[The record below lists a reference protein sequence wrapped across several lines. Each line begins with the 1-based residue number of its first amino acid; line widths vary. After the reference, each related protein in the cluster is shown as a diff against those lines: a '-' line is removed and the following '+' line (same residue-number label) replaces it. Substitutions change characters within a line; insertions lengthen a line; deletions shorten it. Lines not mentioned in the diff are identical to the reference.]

1 MKLAV
6 KAQSSSQADLKKEDS
21 PTIDRR
27 TLRASNLSK
36 RRKKSLKNHLN
47 KKRRRRRTNLK
58 SRHPGWMS
66 AD

>member
-6 KAQSSSQADLKKEDS
+6 KAQSSSQPDRKKEGS
-21 PTIDRR
+21 PIRDRR
-27 TLRASNLSK
+27 ILRASNLSK
-36 RRKKSLKNHLN
+36 RRKMSLKSHLN
-47 KKRRRRRTNLK
+47 KKRKRRRTNLK